1 MSTRLA
7 DKVALITGTAGGQ
20 GRAAA
25 LLFASE
31 GATIVGCDV
40 KDAEAQETV
49 ELVTAAGGQMTSRA
63 PLDLADSAAVTHWI
77 DTSVEK
83 HGRIDILYN
92 NASAPRFEYVE
103 AMTDEAWHFT
113 LRNELDLVFW
123 ACRAAWPHF
132 RRAGGGVILN
142 TASVQGLNA
151 QPTRW
156 GGVAHGSTKHGVI
169 GMTRQ
174 LAFEGGPHNIRVNA
188 ISPGFIL
195 TPATAPMRAVEGHI
209 EEWIAHQVIKRA
221 GLPEDVA
228 SAALFLVSDDAAFIT
243 GHNLVIDGGYTVV

>member
-1 MSTRLA
+1 VSGRLA

-20 GRAAA
+20 GREAA

-40 KDAEAQETV
+40 KAAAAQETV
-49 ELVTAAGGQMTSRA
+49 ELVAAAGGQMSSRA
-63 PLDLADSAAVTHWI
+63 PLDLTSSAAVTDWI
-77 DTSVEK
+77 DASVAD

-92 NASAPRFEYVE
+92 NASAPKFECVE
-103 AMTDEAWHFT
+103 AMTDDAWHFT

-132 RRAGGGVILN
+132 RRFGGGVILN

-174 LAFEGGPHNIRVNA
+174 LACEGGPHNIRVNA

-195 TPATAPMRAVEGHI
+195 TPATEPMLAVEGHLD
-209 EEWIAHQVIKRA
+209 EWLGHQVIKRP

-228 SAALFLVSDDAAFIT
+228 RAALFLVSDEAGFIT
-243 GHNLVIDGGYTVV
+243 GQNLVIDGGYTIV